1 MNKEEYYET
10 LLLCSGYTQE
20 EINDMSEED
29 KEMNLGFQ

>member
-1 MNKEEYYET
+1 MTTEEYYET

>member
-10 LLLCSGYTQE
+10 LLLCNGYTQE